1 MAQLTPL
8 PQALHTVLR
17 RKRRVASRRIS
28 SYSIHF
34 TTQLNYYYY
43 PCVATE
49 AQPSDETTQLP
60 RSRSG
65 GDEPADTRHGGG
77 PVDLG
82 GVATETAEGAMVA
95 AEAAM
100 AAAATTMRTMADGV
114 AMTTPVAAMGGG
126 SAAEMRRRCVAV
138 LAVGR
143 CGSEGRA
150 WREGGGE
157 GGEGRSEAAA
167 RAARGGQ
174 RRRRRRR

>member
-1 MAQLTPL
+1 MSPPTRG
-8 PQALHTVLR
+8 T
-17 RKRRVASRRIS
+17 
-28 SYSIHF
+28 
-34 TTQLNYYYY
+34 
-43 PCVATE
+43 
-49 AQPSDETTQLP
+49 
-60 RSRSG
+60 
-65 GDEPADTRHGGG
+65 ADGG

-100 AAAATTMRTMADGV
+100 AAATTTMRTMADGV
-114 AMTTPVAAMGGG
+114 AMTTPVA
-126 SAAEMRRRCVAV
+126 AAEMRRRCVAV

-167 RAARGGQ
+167 RAARRGQ